1 MLLVYFVT
9 VDLVTSPLITALLRR
24 IAYAIADGKVI
35 KMERLNEY
43 HLRAQSVR
51 VFEENYSYSVF
62 ATKLSRSKG

>member
-35 KMERLNEY
+35 KMERLNE
-43 HLRAQSVR
+43 
-51 VFEENYSYSVF
+51 
-62 ATKLSRSKG
+62 